1 MEIWAGFLI
10 LAIICFLIGTFV
22 SISNA
27 RPAGQRQTGA
37 ILPYANPGDVKE
49 MAMSSDNLLP
59 AQWDEASISRE
70 LTRLGAQKPS
80 LIPHYIESVKERW
93 ILRQD
98 DRTAELRLQF
108 LKRQIEH
115 LKLAKEFQQT
125 VDDIDL
131 LRLEKT
137 KRTKTLELETEDL
150 DTKRKTRSQ
159 IDELAA
165 IRERKKL
172 ELEIAQLDDQIGK
185 IKSGPATE
193 AKLSPEEE
201 RAKRHAASEARL
213 SKLKQEK
220 QKALAVQEEQERVL
234 KVNAIDDEIQREMVE
249 WSKTLP

>member
-1 MEIWAGFLI
+1 M
-10 LAIICFLIGTFV
+10 
-22 SISNA
+22 
-27 RPAGQRQTGA
+27 P
-37 ILPYANPGDVKE
+37 
-49 MAMSSDNLLP
+49 SDTPLS
-59 AQWDEASISRE
+59 AQWDEASITRE
-70 LTRLGAQKPS
+70 LTRLGAQTPG
-80 LIPHYIESVKERW
+80 LIPHYVESVKQRW

-98 DRTAELRLQF
+98 DRTAEVRLQF

-137 KRTKTLELETEDL
+137 KRIKTLELETEEI
-150 DTKRKTRSQ
+150 DTKRRTRSQ
-159 IDELAA
+159 IDELAVL
-165 IRERKKL
+165 RDRKKL

-185 IKSGPATE
+185 FKSGSAAEP
-193 AKLSPEEE
+193 KLSPEEE
-201 RAKRHAASEARL
+201 KAKRHAASEARL

-220 QKALAVQEEQERVL
+220 QKALTVQEEQERVL